1 MARWIGPVLAALLF
15 CFVGQKGVVAEYLG
29 KLIGKLS
36 ELHHGVSGE
45 VYAVD
50 GRTLHIKDFTY
61 DGQGPAAYFYA
72 STNKAADK
80 RGFRLRDE
88 NGSPEV
94 IRRYRKEPVTL
105 TLPEGKTL
113 RDIKIFYL
121 WCEDFDVNFGDVKI
135 PKNFAYPRPQKIEPL
150 KGIHGISS
158 DNIVIVDAQ
167 TLLVPNL
174 SYDGEA
180 PDAKFWVGQGAK
192 PSPQGIRVPDENG
205 KEAPLRKYD
214 RKTVVLTLPGDLTI
228 FDIGHFGIWCEQFT
242 VDFGHVQIPQG
253 LNIPPSLKMLGI
265 SPQSKLNC
273 EVLYDDLAFE
283 VRWAVAG
290 ESIVLQLVAKLGDR
304 EYMSFGISG
313 DNQKSVMVGGDVVV
327 AWVDKDTLKGFAED
341 YYLDDKSQCSGPT
354 GSCPDNRLNQQAVNN
369 IRLLNAAA
377 VNGYS
382 IVTYQRPL
390 VASDR
395 FDRDVLTNGSQAIIW
410 AVGPLNQRNEVSF
423 HTKYLKGDKLL
434 EFGRPARWNCPAPES
449 ADPTKK
455 VATSAEEQTPLST
468 ITATQEPVHVSTEE
482 AIVATSPASRR
493 TTVRRRGG
501 GRPQAA
507 EIDFG
512 ATKAPEAPQPTTPQL
527 PRRRGPQR
535 GSSTRDSVTAVKE
548 VPTPTPVKTKRD
560 AWEIPDIQ
568 CYEPEDGVFYAQMG
582 PTGGKR
588 GYPAIT
594 GHVGWGISWYIN
606 GLLIPVIHVVR
617 GKTYT
622 FVVEG
627 GLDPEVSAK
636 YHPFYIT
643 DDPVGGYA
651 YKTPE
656 ERKAVKVFAGVRKAK
671 DGTLIPTGT
680 GRLCHW
686 TQSGDLE
693 ADDYPSFGAYQRSLE
708 LKCDP
713 GEPGVIQWTPDENTP
728 DTVYY
733 QCFTHRYLGWKIIVH
748 DTCDGQAAASA
759 LQEVAVAPPA
769 DFQDK
774 SDVDLEDS
782 PSIQVETM
790 VKANDI
796 SKEDHPAKSHAQ
808 SAVVSERPVIRPDPL
823 PTEHVSTHGTQAD
836 PFFRWNR
843 PLWQQTPKYFRPSTL
858 LNETPESTN
867 FHFDKIATTSSTT
880 TTTTTTSTTTTT
892 TTTPKPVDNVAMPS
906 SALNETF
913 LLPPPPKYMS
923 RPPGYH
929 KRPSMH
935 YPVKLRQPSLN
946 LAPRPNPNVPLKS
959 KFSWS
964 PPKLVFSNRPYQF
977 EQPKYSSKP
986 TFLPQKQVTTKA
998 PAVEET
1004 KFRGQVHDVE
1014 ISPQQPSTER
1024 EPEIQTAPSPSV
1036 LDITPVYVRPA
1047 FNTGFRPGSIK
1058 IESGFKPIIS
1068 KDFQDRMD
1076 EDVDE
1081 PLVEPEGETGVIEVA
1096 GEEKFENKPIQVFEP
1111 MFVPSPTDKPIKPTK
1126 RKVVHKR
1133 PVVKEIP
1140 EYTKI
1145 VVKHTRSLP
1154 DPLED
1159 QKAEAAERVESYY
1172 LPPANQR
1179 QKPMERIS
1187 QPSNIDIEA
1196 PEELDIGSPPDIVVT
1211 YDGKRVS
1218 GQSLT
1223 AKVSDRTPI
1232 VDTKFSKASA
1242 FIRAR
1247 PQFGKFRG
1255 ELPPLNPE
1263 FINKNAPQLQS
1274 GSLSRDLD
1282 TPAVPS
1288 GSTRLSKVGS
1298 RSKRAAHHTP
1308 EHTSQQE
1315 EERKMNNTQ
1324 KSSAWKVPSRLSI
1337 SFAVLYILGYL
1348 CFA

>member
-1 MARWIGPVLAALLF
+1 
-15 CFVGQKGVVAEYLG
+15 
-29 KLIGKLS
+29 
-36 ELHHGVSGE
+36 
-45 VYAVD
+45 
-50 GRTLHIKDFTY
+50 
-61 DGQGPAAYFYA
+61 
-72 STNKAADK
+72 
-80 RGFRLRDE
+80 
-88 NGSPEV
+88 
-94 IRRYRKEPVTL
+94 
-105 TLPEGKTL
+105 
-113 RDIKIFYL
+113 
-121 WCEDFDVNFGDVKI
+121 
-135 PKNFAYPRPQKIEPL
+135 
-150 KGIHGISS
+150 
-158 DNIVIVDAQ
+158 
-167 TLLVPNL
+167 
-174 SYDGEA
+174 
-180 PDAKFWVGQGAK
+180 
-192 PSPQGIRVPDENG
+192 
-205 KEAPLRKYD
+205 
-214 RKTVVLTLPGDLTI
+214 
-228 FDIGHFGIWCEQFT
+228 
-242 VDFGHVQIPQG
+242 
-253 LNIPPSLKMLGI
+253 
-265 SPQSKLNC
+265 
-273 EVLYDDLAFE
+273 
-283 VRWAVAG
+283 
-290 ESIVLQLVAKLGDR
+290 
-304 EYMSFGISG
+304 MSFGLSG

-327 AWVDKDTLKGFAED
+327 AWVDKNTLKGFAED
-341 YYLDDKSQCSGPT
+341 YYLNDKSQCSGPT

-390 VASDR
+390 AASDK

-410 AVGPLNQRNEVSF
+410 AIGPLNERNEVSF
-423 HTKYLKGDKLL
+423 HTKYLKGDKLV
-434 EFGRPARWNCPAPES
+434 EFGRPARWNCPAPEE
-449 ADPTKK
+449 AKK
-455 VATSAEEQTPLST
+455 SVASSAEEQTPQST
-468 ITATQEPVHVSTEE
+468 INATPEPVRFSTEE
-482 AIVATSPASRR
+482 PVIATSSPASRR
-493 TTVRRRGG
+493 TTIRRRGG
-501 GRPQAA
+501 GRPQTT
-507 EIDFG
+507 ESDFG
-512 ATKAPEAPQPTTPQL
+512 VSRTEAPQVTTPQSQ
-527 PRRRGPQR
+527 RRRGPQR
-535 GSSTRDSVTAVKE
+535 GTSTRDSIASVKE
-548 VPTPTPVKTKRD
+548 VPTPTPVKTRRD

-656 ERKAVKVFAGVRKAK
+656 ERKAVNVFAGVRKAK
-671 DGTLIPTGT
+671 DGSLVPTGT

-713 GEPGVIQWTPDENTP
+713 GEPGVIQWTPDESTP

-748 DTCDGQAAASA
+748 DTCDGQATAASS

-774 SDVDLEDS
+774 SDVDLADS

-796 SKEDHPAKSHAQ
+796 SKEAAPAKTYAQ
-808 SAVVSERPVIRPDPL
+808 SAVVSESPVTRPDPPPS
-823 PTEHVSTHGTQAD
+823 PTEHTSSTQSTLADD

-867 FHFDKIATTSSTT
+867 FHFAKLTTTSS

-892 TTTPKPVDNVAMPS
+892 TTEKPVDNVAIPS
-906 SALNETF
+906 STMNETF
-913 LLPPPPKYMS
+913 LLPPPPMHVS
-923 RPPGYH
+923 RQPVYH
-929 KRPSMH
+929 NRPSMH
-935 YPVKLRQPSLN
+935 YPIKLRQPF
-946 LAPRPNPNVPLKS
+946 LAPRPNLMVPPKS
-959 KFSWS
+959 KYQWT
-964 PPKLVFSNRPYQF
+964 PPKLVYPNRPYQF
-977 EQPKYSSKP
+977 EQTKYFPAKP
-986 TFLPQKQVTTKA
+986 TLLPQKQATMK
-998 PAVEET
+998 PAVVEET
-1004 KFRGQVHDVE
+1004 KFKGQVHDVE

-1024 EPEIQTAPSPSV
+1024 EPEIQTVASPAI
-1036 LDITPVYVRPA
+1036 LDITPVYVKPA
-1047 FNTGFRPGSIK
+1047 YNIGFRSGSIK
-1058 IESGFKPIIS
+1058 MESGFKPIIS

-1076 EDVDE
+1076 EEVDE
-1081 PLVEPEGETGVIEVA
+1081 PQVEPEGETGVIEVD
-1096 GEEKFENKPIQVFEP
+1096 GEEKYEPKPIQVFEP
-1111 MFVPSPTDKPIKPTK
+1111 MFVPSPTDKPVKPTK

-1133 PVVKEIP
+1133 PVVKQIP

-1154 DPLED
+1154 DPIEED

-1172 LPPANQR
+1172 LPPADQK
-1179 QKPMERIS
+1179 QKPMQRIS

-1196 PEELDIGSPPDIVVT
+1196 PEEPVNIDSPPDVVVS
-1211 YDGKRVS
+1211 YDGKRLS

-1223 AKVSDRTPI
+1223 AKVSDRTPN
-1232 VDTKFSKASA
+1232 VEPKLSKASA

-1247 PQFGKFRG
+1247 PQFGKFKG

-1263 FINKNAPQLQS
+1263 FINKNAPQLQT
-1274 GSLSRDLD
+1274 GSLSRSLD
-1282 TPAVPS
+1282 TPPPS

-1298 RSKRAAHHTP
+1298 RSKREAHHTP
-1308 EHTSQQE
+1308 EHTAQQE
-1315 EERKMNNTQ
+1315 AERKMNSSQ
-1324 KSSAWKVPSRLSI
+1324 KSSAVRVSNSLSV

-1348 CFA
+1348 CFT